1 MSYLVLARKWRP
13 SKFSEVV
20 GQDHAVAALKNSISS
35 QNIHH
40 AYLFTGTRGIGK
52 TSIARILAKAL
63 NCSDLI
69 DNSEPCN
76 TCESCKSINEG
87 AAIDFIEIDAASRRG
102 IEDTKNL
109 LETISYLPSSSRYK
123 IYLIDEVHML
133 TPESFNALLKNLE
146 EPPPHVIFMFATT
159 EYKKILPTIIS
170 RCLQINLSSVSV
182 KVISDQLGKIFS
194 KEKIKLLYDPIL
206 KVNSINIKKREK
218 IENRFLNTNYILS
231 IGRLTKQK
239 NFFLL
244 ISAFKEISQ
253 KYPNLKLIILGEGDE
268 RKKLEKLIEDLN
280 LSGSVFLEGYKKN
293 IFNYLNNCECYISSS
308 LYEDPGFSL
317 IESGFL
323 NKPVI
328 AADSNTGPSEILN
341 NSKNGFLF
349 RNNDKTSLVD
359 QYFKL
364 KNSNTKDVI
373 NKKINLKKFSK
384 NFSVFRHF
392 KNFEKILSN

>member
-1 MSYLVLARKWRP
+1 MKLFYWSPFLSNIATVDAVINSINSLKRYGNKNKYKPFIVDSSGEWQEKLDKVSGINIIKLYNKNYYKFLPRGNFLKSRLSQLIIFILNFNVLRKLLLKEKPDFLVAHLVVSLPLVLFFFFKFETKLIIRISGTPKLNKVRRFFWTLF
-13 SKFSEVV
+13 SKNVHIV
-20 GQDHAVAALKNSISS
+20 
-35 QNIHH
+35 
-40 AYLFTGTRGIGK
+40 
-52 TSIARILAKAL
+52 
-63 NCSDLI
+63 
-69 DNSEPCN
+69 
-76 TCESCKSINEG
+76 TCPTQSTLQKL
-87 AAIDFIEIDAASRRG
+87 
-102 IEDTKNL
+102 TKL
-109 LETISYLPSSSRYK
+109 
-123 IYLIDEVHML
+123 
-133 TPESFNALLKNLE
+133 
-146 EPPPHVIFMFATT
+146 
-159 EYKKILPTIIS
+159 
-170 RCLQINLSSVSV
+170 
-182 KVISDQLGKIFS
+182 KIFS
-194 KEKIKLLYDPIL
+194 KEKIKLLYDPKL